1 MDDQNYQWRKH
12 IRRVNNGANSV
23 STHSIARIKRTN
35 WGWGYFELRI
45 YQTYYSGSYVSIG
58 YIMGHGNGG
67 DNYSIN
73 RKKEIWTNNNSIGW
87 GAEITKG
94 SASSSSPGQ
103 SNAHYFDL
111 KITLPNYTYSTVE
124 FIAYS
129 SFRQSDSDMASVL
142 DSYRL
147 FSP

>member
-1 MDDQNYQWRKH
+1 MCTL
-12 IRRVNNGANSV
+12 I
-23 STHSIARIKRTN
+23 IMTN
-35 WGWGYFELRI
+35 EN
-45 YQTYYSGSYVSIG
+45 
-58 YIMGHGNGG
+58 IMGHGNGG

-87 GAEITKG
+87 GAEITK
-94 SASSSSPGQ
+94 SAASGNSPGQ
-103 SNAHYFDL
+103 SSAEYFDL

-129 SFRQSDSDMASVL
+129 SYRQSDSDMANAA